1 MPFCGFIITL
11 VSTADRG
18 EAGLG
23 LLALMLTA
31 ASSIRTLALLIW
43 RLAKILLTV
52 ILLGAGLVLA
62 LAKKAVGGESGDNA
76 PVRVRRDWN
85 DHRIGTVKW
94 SELRDPRWDTISGG
108 EQNPTPQ
115 PFIHGYVWCDVVQG
129 DISHSC
135 AHGPGP
141 HNIKVCLVKKD
152 NSREVWGRLSAIV
165 GPKPGKRRLAR
176 R

>member
-1 MPFCGFIITL
+1 MALLSLMQTAAKSFWTL
-11 VSTADRG
+11 VK
-18 EAGLG
+18 
-23 LLALMLTA
+23 LLWRVA
-31 ASSIRTLALLIW
+31 AIS
-43 RLAKILLTV
+43 LTV
-52 ILLGAGLVLA
+52 IIWVASLILAVAKRATGA
-62 LAKKAVGGESGDNA
+62 ESGDGA
-76 PVRVRRDWN
+76 PVRIRRDWN

-94 SELRDPRWDTISGG
+94 SDLRDSHWDNISGG

-129 DISHSC
+129 DIAHSC

-165 GPKPGKRRLAR
+165 GPKPGNRRVAR
-176 R
+176 S

>member
-1 MPFCGFIITL
+1 M
-11 VSTADRG
+11 
-18 EAGLG
+18 G
-23 LLALMLTA
+23 LLSLMMTA
-31 ASSIRTLALLIW
+31 AKSLWILVKLLW
-43 RLAKILLTV
+43 LLSKISLTV
-52 ILLGAGLVLA
+52 ISLAVGVVLA
-62 LAKKAVGGESGDNA
+62 IAKKVAGRESGDDA

-85 DHRIGTVKW
+85 DHRIGSVKW
-94 SELRDPRWDTISGG
+94 SDLRDPRWDTISGG

-115 PFIHGYVWCDVVQG
+115 PFIHGYVWCDIVQG
-129 DISHSC
+129 DIAHSC

-165 GPKPGKRRLAR
+165 GPKPGRREVAR

>member
-1 MPFCGFIITL
+1 MVLLSL
-11 VSTADRG
+11 VRTA
-18 EAGLG
+18 AKYLWS
-23 LLALMLTA
+23 LLML
-31 ASSIRTLALLIW
+31 LWHLV
-43 RLAKILLTV
+43 KILLTV
-52 ILLGAGLVLA
+52 ILWVAGAILA
-62 LAKKAVGGESGDNA
+62 VAKRAAGGKSGDNV

-94 SELRDPRWDTISGG
+94 SDLRDPRWDNISGG

-115 PFIHGYVWCDVVQG
+115 PFIHGYVWCDIVQG
-129 DISHSC
+129 DIAHSC

-165 GPKPGKRRLAR
+165 GPKPGRRRLAR